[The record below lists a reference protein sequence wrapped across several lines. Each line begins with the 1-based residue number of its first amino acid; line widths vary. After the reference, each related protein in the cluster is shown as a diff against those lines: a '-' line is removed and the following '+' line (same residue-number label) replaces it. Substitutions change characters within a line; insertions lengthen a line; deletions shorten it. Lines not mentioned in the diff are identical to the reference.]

1 MGRRPHA
8 PRQGH
13 ALAIAVSLAAIAL
26 LVPSSAVAQKDGS
39 VQPRIV
45 GGGPVSISQYP
56 WQAAVVFSPDKASG
70 TAHDR
75 QFCGGSLLTS
85 RIVITAAHCVYDTD
99 PDCLN
104 SFLGQLPC
112 VSLQGDPGGDGITRL
127 DPNDVDAVLGRTT
140 LSQPGGVES
149 PVIGL
154 SYRANYDPN
163 YQGDGVPRFD
173 AAYLV
178 LNSASAQTQ
187 IKIAGSDEAALWDAG
202 SPVEISG
209 WGSTSK
215 CNVNCNGS
223 TSDSLMA
230 AQVHVI
236 DDSTCGSPL
245 VYGSDF
251 DPQTM
256 VCAGEP
262 SGGVDTCAGDSG
274 GPLEAP
280 IGGGVYRLV
289 GITGWGD
296 GCAQANKPGVYT
308 RVAGDTMR
316 GLIASDVASLESQFG
331 LPAESPFGSG
341 ATAATTTTTTRHPFA
356 KCKRIHD
363 RKKRKRCIK
372 KVRRKLKSL

>member
-1 MGRRPHA
+1 ML
-8 PRQGH
+8 
-13 ALAIAVSLAAIAL
+13 ALTLGMAVMT
-26 LVPSSAVAQKDGS
+26 LVITASASAQSKGS

-45 GGGPVSISQYP
+45 GGGGVSISQYP
-56 WQAAVVFSPDKASG
+56 WQAAVVVSPDKVSG
-70 TAHDR
+70 DAHQR

-112 VSLQGDPGGDGITRL
+112 VSLQGDPGGDGTTKL

-140 LSQPGGVES
+140 LSQSGGVEL
-149 PVIGL
+149 PVVGV

-173 AAYLV
+173 AGYLV
-178 LNSASAQTQ
+178 LSSASAQTQ
-187 IKIAGSDEAALWDAG
+187 IRIAGTDEGGLWDPG

-215 CNVNCNGS
+215 CNVNCNGP

-236 DDSTCGSPL
+236 ADSTCGSPL

-251 DPQTM
+251 DSQTM

-280 IGGGVYRLV
+280 LGGGVYRLV
-289 GITGWGD
+289 GITGWGE

-316 GLIASDVASLESQFG
+316 PLIGSDVTALESTFG

-341 ATAATTTTTTRHPFA
+341 AAAAAAGNNTATHPFA

-372 KVRRKLKSL
+372 KVRRRLKSL